1 VIDADEEES
10 DRAFTKRMND
20 ESEAW
25 AYPLAPDAISAD
37 STVAD
42 IIAANKAARAAHDTQ
57 QGL

>member
-1 VIDADEEES
+1 MVDNKTDEN
-10 DRAFTKRMND
+10 DRAFAKRMND
-20 ESEAW
+20 EAEAW

-57 QGL
+57 QGV